1 MGVAGGGGV
10 AGAGGVAGGGG
21 VVGEAV
27 TLVGESS
34 DPGGETVD
42 TTQVVGCL
50 CRGRV
55 RLRFADGGYQ

>member
-10 AGAGGVAGGGG
+10 AGG

-34 DPGGETVD
+34 DPGG
-42 TTQVVGCL
+42 GNC
-50 CRGRV
+50 
-55 RLRFADGGYQ
+55 